1 MKNIT
6 FGYLLEKLLYFSKQ
20 KKTALARELGYD
32 VSYISKWT
40 SGKNLPIP
48 KNINEICEITSTFI
62 TNSLTEETTND
73 LKEYFEIE
81 KNIDI
86 RKDLED
92 CLGELLKEAYIYTS
106 QKSIPIQSKEVYRE
120 EDCNGIIHVNPK
132 LRKQYL
138 DRDIEKYIS
147 KSNTLN
153 LIVSINLNKIGQ
165 SDKISIA
172 DIKEY
177 LYNKRED
184 IDAKAKILI
193 GFHGDNEDIV
203 FNTIML
209 INMISMYPSMNF
221 EVYNCEVGYG
231 TIISVVKDYVLFA
244 TNFTKDKSCL
254 LSTMSRDKSIIED
267 MYYSLESILKKQ
279 GSLIFEKKLLIDII
293 KEKTYT
299 QYFMTQDLRWLIGSM
314 SEIFMPPDLYIEVAE
329 SIFKDKEVLEE
340 LSKINIV
347 LQNITYKSK
356 VKVLIY
362 ASELK
367 RYMSS
372 GKISFFNTPIE
383 LTFEQRKRH
392 INYLKNIIINSEN
405 IEVKLVD
412 GDFIEYFKDYKN
424 PSLYLSKNIKLIQ
437 TDHEDNISD
446 YAIIKDKEFKAMC
459 DEFYK
464 TIWEDDRDIIVSDKE
479 EILEILNKELTYAS
493 IINEEFSNKI

>member
-184 IDAKAKILI
+184 WI
-193 GFHGDNEDIV
+193 
-203 FNTIML
+203 
-209 INMISMYPSMNF
+209 
-221 EVYNCEVGYG
+221 
-231 TIISVVKDYVLFA
+231 
-244 TNFTKDKSCL
+244 
-254 LSTMSRDKSIIED
+254 
-267 MYYSLESILKKQ
+267 
-279 GSLIFEKKLLIDII
+279 
-293 KEKTYT
+293 
-299 QYFMTQDLRWLIGSM
+299 
-314 SEIFMPPDLYIEVAE
+314 
-329 SIFKDKEVLEE
+329 
-340 LSKINIV
+340 
-347 LQNITYKSK
+347 
-356 VKVLIY
+356 
-362 ASELK
+362 
-367 RYMSS
+367 
-372 GKISFFNTPIE
+372 
-383 LTFEQRKRH
+383 
-392 INYLKNIIINSEN
+392 
-405 IEVKLVD
+405 
-412 GDFIEYFKDYKN
+412 
-424 PSLYLSKNIKLIQ
+424 
-437 TDHEDNISD
+437 
-446 YAIIKDKEFKAMC
+446 
-459 DEFYK
+459 
-464 TIWEDDRDIIVSDKE
+464 
-479 EILEILNKELTYAS
+479 
-493 IINEEFSNKI
+493 